1 MSSGTVTSSAGA
13 RRTRSVTKQI
23 RDFESNLFL
32 MLPKPGR
39 KSMIGMLEGY
49 DIMQLDTSM
58 CNRNGRKALLEAYE
72 GTEIFGFEFP
82 YEPPAWRDDGNYENP
97 EELCEGLEWAEDRGI
112 IAREYTL
119 KLPNSVFLSKNR
131 HLPMLIQRKR
141 RAMARLII
149 TRCFKSYDINA
160 HGSDGYTPLAA
171 AAIYN
176 DEELLRLLCERA
188 DVLVDMQDGYE
199 RTALCRASAMG
210 HVECMRILLDVG
222 KADVNGLTYG
232 DCTALHGAALHGS
245 PEAAALLIERG
256 AKVNA
261 VDACGKTPLD
271 WSQDIGHSRV
281 EMVAFLKSKGA
292 KRGSQLLPAPQ
303 PST

>member
-13 RRTRSVTKQI
+13 RRTRSATKQI

-119 KLPNSVFLSKNR
+119 KLPNGVYSSKNR

-160 HGSDGYTPLAA
+160 HGGGAFTPLTAA
-171 AAIYN
+171 TRYD

-199 RTALCRASAMG
+199 WRALYRASRLG

-222 KADVNGLTYG
+222 KANVNGLSLRSY
-232 DCTALHGAALHGS
+232 TALHGAALHGS

-261 VDACGKTPLD
+261 VSANGWTPLD
-271 WSQDIGHSRV
+271 EAQRMERV

-292 KRGSQLLPAPQ
+292 KLGSQLLPAPQ